1 MPDSRPLLAP
11 PPDLPSDLAAALT
24 RQHHPPPSEPRPFR
38 SYPREKQIKLATFPD
53 HKIQE
58 RRGISHTHDRKG
70 LNHTH
75 GLEVPPRTQRRR
87 PAEET
92 RGGEGSG
99 DSPPAPR
106 GRIRSGQ
113 GGLAGAGFLHID
125 ETPFQVGGSASS
137 HAWVAV
143 GGCMHVTVAGTR
155 GGGRGPDR
163 DSYYGG

>member
-1 MPDSRPLLAP
+1 MTVKDSIIPTGWRF
-11 PPDLPSDLAAALT
+11 LPGHSVAGLRKRHGEEKDPVIALRLHGAAFGA
-24 RQHHPPPSEPRPFR
+24 
-38 SYPREKQIKLATFPD
+38 
-53 HKIQE
+53 
-58 RRGISHTHDRKG
+58 DR
-70 LNHTH
+70 
-75 GLEVPPRTQRRR
+75 
-87 PAEET
+87 
-92 RGGEGSG
+92 
-99 DSPPAPR
+99 
-106 GRIRSGQ
+106 